1 LAVDDLDWDWL
12 ESAAATADHD
22 DNLAQ
27 WAEAAHNKALA
38 RSIWV
43 ENGATLDQEYYDR
56 AVPLVTQQL
65 GLSGLR
71 VARYLND
78 VFGSTQCS
86 YGK

>member
-1 LAVDDLDWDWL
+1 MHLTH
-12 ESAAATADHD
+12 AATVEHY
-22 DNLAQ
+22 DNLVQ

-38 RSIWV
+38 GSIWV
-43 ENGATLDQEYYDR
+43 ENGATLDQEHYDR
-56 AVPLVTQQL
+56 AMPLVTQQL

-71 VARYLND
+71 LARYLND